1 MDWRHGDYLLTDDRQ
16 RADVTA
22 IHTLLQGTYWAAD
35 RSRDDVAL
43 SVASSLCFSLFHDGT
58 QVGVARVLTDVGAS
72 SYVCDVVIE
81 EAHQRHGIGKWMMEQ
96 ILAHPS
102 VRRTRVIL
110 ITRDAQAFYGG
121 LGFVTHPYE
130 CMIKREPST

>member
-1 MDWRHGDYLLTDDRQ
+1 MDWRHGDYLLTDDRE
-16 RADVTA
+16 RADVGA
-22 IHTLLQGTYWAAD
+22 IHAMLRGTYWAAD

-43 SVASSLCFSLFHDGT
+43 SVASSLCFSLFHDGA
-58 QVGVARVLTDVGAS
+58 QVGVARVLTDVGAT

-81 EAHQRHGIGKWMMEQ
+81 ASHQRRGIGEWMMER
-96 ILAHPS
+96 ILGHPS

-110 ITRDAQAFYGG
+110 ITRDAQAFYRR

-130 CMIKREPST
+130 CMIKREPSG